1 MKKTPEQKIK
11 EYFKMDC
18 TQSFEKRAKT
28 TPAEDEMQIYYE
40 NRKGI
45 KVMRYGPD
53 QREPSNQFGVR
64 YWMKIKK
71 VIRKTPDY
79 IVMDLKKPNAY
90 FLEVKGCGKDG
101 LVKLKKE
108 DLEEYK
114 EWAKEMPFSFFVFN
128 MYKREVIQF
137 SIQSLAKTINTNNIE
152 MERFE
157 LDNKLHFPVPYK
169 LLKKVNELK

>member
-18 TQSFEKRAKT
+18 TQSFEKRAES
-28 TPAEDEMQIYYE
+28 TPAEDEMQTYYE
-40 NRKGI
+40 NKKGI

-53 QREPSNQFGVR
+53 QRKPHNQFSVK

-71 VIRKTPDY
+71 IIRKTPDY
-79 IVMDLKKPNAY
+79 VVMDLKKPQAY
-90 FLEVKGCGKDG
+90 FLEVKGCGRDG

-114 EWAKEMPFSFFVFN
+114 EWAKEMPFSFFVYN
-128 MYKREVIQF
+128 MYKQAVIQF
-137 SIQSLAKTINTNNIE
+137 SIQDLAKTINKNNIQ
-152 MERFE
+152 MERFKR
-157 LDNKLHFPVPYK
+157 DNKLHYPVPFQ
-169 LLKKVNELK
+169 LLEQVNELK